1 MSRQEEDEDWKSL
14 TDANERRRVQNRIA
28 QRNYRRN
35 IKRRLQQLEV
45 FNRSTSDSPPTT
57 PKEKQQSCRTPPK
70 ESTKSKHT
78 RRDSINPTASDTLL
92 PNLETGNGLPA
103 AVSPDDSSVQAF
115 LFGSTGEAGNIS
127 SISNQ
132 ENSNIAS
139 QQKNE
144 ITNVFDLTTPLT
156 HLENDLILFGR
167 STVPSSASTS
177 SSNSTLPPSLNALQ
191 KAVIKGRDS
200 IAELL
205 VENGADVYIVDDYG
219 NNILH
224 LAAQSGHASLI
235 SFGLSH
241 CVNVNA
247 INVAG
252 ETPLHVAI
260 EHDYVE
266 VVDMLIRAGADM
278 EFKS

>member
-1 MSRQEEDEDWKSL
+1 M
-14 TDANERRRVQNRIA
+14 TNFIG
-28 QRNYRRN
+28 RN

-156 HLENDLILFGR
+156 HLENDLILFVCLLQPLLLHIYSYWNADTALIG
-167 STVPSSASTS
+167 SIHGPVIGVYFLIEFYLTS
-177 SSNSTLPPSLNALQ
+177 KPQ
-191 KAVIKGRDS
+191 CF
-200 IAELL
+200 AESC
-205 VENGADVYIVDDYG
+205 DKR
-219 NNILH
+219 
-224 LAAQSGHASLI
+224 
-235 SFGLSH
+235 
-241 CVNVNA
+241 
-247 INVAG
+247 
-252 ETPLHVAI
+252 P
-260 EHDYVE
+260 
-266 VVDMLIRAGADM
+266 
-278 EFKS
+278 